1 MSTMGNATNNTL
13 NIDDYNINLVLN
25 NTNINNTDNDTE

>member
-1 MSTMGNATNNTL
+1 MSTMENTTNIL

>member
-1 MSTMGNATNNTL
+1 MSIMENTTNIL